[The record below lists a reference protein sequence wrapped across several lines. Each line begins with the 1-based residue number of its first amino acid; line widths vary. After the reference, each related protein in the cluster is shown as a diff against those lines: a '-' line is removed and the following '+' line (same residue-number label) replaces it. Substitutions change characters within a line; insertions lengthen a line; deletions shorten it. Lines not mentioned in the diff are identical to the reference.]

1 MSLVAD
7 TGGLYARY
15 DSDDAH
21 HATASS
27 IVQNETGPIIVP
39 MAILGELD
47 YLLRALRSVDA
58 ELDFLDGVISGA
70 FTLEP
75 LTATDNLRCRELI
88 ATYRDRDLGL
98 VDLKPAL
105 QGSAGVHECQRVPTA
120 VVGECP
126 RDWGEWGERASLCFL
141 GKGGFAGSVNDGCPQ
156 LFTRRWSREPEPH
169 QLLVAA
175 SAPSRGHDESGPR
188 SHHSAHFTPPRQRN
202 GRGLARRRG
211 APGAHSLLR
220 ASDG

>member
-58 ELDFLDGVISGA
+58 ELDFGLELDAKPGILGGVILLQLGEERAHFGGRGFHFDAVPESPD
-70 FTLEP
+70 EP
-75 LTATDNLRCRELI
+75 RRMTATVVALLLLQPKRYPRVDPVSKPGPFRHDAHDRVDRSRHVPI
-88 ATYRDRDLGL
+88 ALPFHRDRGAHD
-98 VDLKPAL
+98 
-105 QGSAGVHECQRVPTA
+105 AGVAAEARGSSSHAPKRSQAARPLRHPT
-120 VVGECP
+120 G
-126 RDWGEWGERASLCFL
+126 RAR
-141 GKGGFAGSVNDGCPQ
+141 A
-156 LFTRRWSREPEPH
+156 
-169 QLLVAA
+169 
-175 SAPSRGHDESGPR
+175 R
-188 SHHSAHFTPPRQRN
+188 SP
-202 GRGLARRRG
+202 RRR
-211 APGAHSLLR
+211 R
-220 ASDG
+220 